1 MEQINKKIFI
11 LLAIFPLISGCIEN
25 FDFDADSVGGQL
37 VVEGLITDQN
47 ELQQIRLSRAFDFDT
62 TVNQFV
68 DNAIVSVSDDMG
80 NVYNFTNAGN
90 GMYISDEL
98 VGAVGRSYKLSF
110 RTSDGNFY
118 ESNFQM
124 MKAVPE
130 ISSIYYERGT
140 KQTFNEAGVI
150 VDEDIVEIFVD
161 TKNFESDPATL
172 LLDWEAIYEIRTFP
186 EDNAFFPTG
195 MGAPAI
201 CFDPLPCSGY
211 EVTEFIPL
219 DPDVII
225 SVDSII
231 MVPLTEDSIFFV
243 QKDTT
248 FFIPRDS
255 SFLNCGNEIEQV
267 DECTCCNCWRTVFN
281 PNVLLNENESRNL
294 KRFKVAEFQAL
305 EEIFGNKFR
314 FIVNQFSLTNDAF
327 VFYRSLKLQRENTGS
342 IFETPPFKINS
353 NIMNIDNEDEDVL
366 GFFTASAMKSDSIEI
381 IGGELS
387 NLIPFEDLTIDCR
400 NFPNSSN
407 VRPENW

>member
-1 MEQINKKIFI
+1 MEHINKKIFI

-47 ELQQIRLSRAFDFDT
+47 ELQQIRLSRTFDFDT

-98 VGAVGRSYKLSF
+98 VGAIGRSYKLSF

-219 DPDVII
+219 DPDVI
-225 SVDSII
+225 
-231 MVPLTEDSIFFV
+231 
-243 QKDTT
+243 
-248 FFIPRDS
+248 
-255 SFLNCGNEIEQV
+255 FLNCGNEIEQV
-267 DECTCCNCWRTVFN
+267 DECTCCDCWRTVFN
-281 PNVLLNENESRNL
+281 PNVLLNENESRDL

-314 FIVNQFSLTNDAF
+314 FIVSQFSLTNDAF

-353 NIMNIDNEDEDVL
+353 NIKNIDNEDEDVL

-381 IGGELS
+381 VGGELS